1 MMYKNNDNSNN
12 SNNVHQRIIDG
23 ASRLFITKGIKCV
36 RMDDIARELGVSK
49 RTIYEHFADKDQLL
63 RTCLVHLH
71 RYISDKVLE
80 HLRANSR
87 NTLDVILTM
96 YEVYFAIMNNVNKQ
110 FFIDLQKLPEI
121 KQNNDRRE
129 RLNLHKFRHLMHQGI
144 EEGLFREDI
153 NLDVLAYI
161 LHHDLKLITLEQQFE
176 NQSPEELGKAFI
188 LFYLRGIATEKG
200 QKIIEEFIDKLNEKK
215 DKQ

>member
-1 MMYKNNDNSNN
+1 MTHKNNDNSDN
-12 SNNVHQRIIDG
+12 SNNVNQRIIDG
-23 ASRLFITKGIKCV
+23 ASRLFLTKGIKSV
-36 RMDDIARELGVSK
+36 RMDDIAHELGVSK

-71 RYISDKVLE
+71 RYTSDKVLE

-96 YEVYFAIMNNVNKQ
+96 YEVYFTIMNNVNKQ

-161 LHHDLKLITLEQQFE
+161 LHHDLKLITLEEHFE

>member
-1 MMYKNNDNSNN
+1 MTVKKIENNDNST
-12 SNNVHQRIIDG
+12 NVHQRIIDG
-23 ASRLFITKGIKCV
+23 ASKLFLTKGIKCV
-36 RMDDIARELGVSK
+36 RMDDIAHELGVSK

-71 RYISDKVLE
+71 RYTSDKVLE

-96 YEVYFAIMNNVNKQ
+96 YEVYFAIMNRVNRQ
-110 FFIDLQKLPEI
+110 FFIDLQKLPDI
-121 KQNNDRRE
+121 NQNNDRRE
-129 RLNLHKFRHLMHQGI
+129 RLNLHKFRRLMRQGI

-153 NLDVLAYI
+153 NLDVLAHI

-176 NQSPEELGKAFI
+176 HQSPEELGKAFI

-215 DKQ
+215 NKE

>member
-1 MMYKNNDNSNN
+1 MTVKKIENNDNST
-12 SNNVHQRIIDG
+12 NVHQRIIDG
-23 ASRLFITKGIKCV
+23 ASKLFLTKGIKCV
-36 RMDDIARELGVSK
+36 RMDDIAHELGVSK

-71 RYISDKVLE
+71 RYTSDKVLE

-96 YEVYFAIMNNVNKQ
+96 YEVYFAIMNRVNRQ
-110 FFIDLQKLPEI
+110 FFIDLQKLPDI
-121 KQNNDRRE
+121 NQNNDRRE
-129 RLNLHKFRHLMHQGI
+129 RLNLHKFRRLMRQGI
-144 EEGLFREDI
+144 EEGLFLEDI

-161 LHHDLKLITLEQQFE
+161 LHHDLKLITLEQRFE

-215 DKQ
+215 NKQ

>member
-1 MMYKNNDNSNN
+1 MMHKNSDNSDN

-23 ASRLFITKGIKCV
+23 ASRLFLTKGIKCV
-36 RMDDIARELGVSK
+36 RMDDIAHELGVSK

-71 RYISDKVLE
+71 RYTSDKVLE

-129 RLNLHKFRHLMHQGI
+129 RLNLHKFRHLMHKGI

-161 LHHDLKLITLEQQFE
+161 LHHDLKLITLEQRFE

-188 LFYLRGIATEKG
+188 LFYLRGISTAKG

-215 DKQ
+215 NKQ

>member
-1 MMYKNNDNSNN
+1 MTVKKIENNDNST
-12 SNNVHQRIIDG
+12 NVHQRIIDG
-23 ASRLFITKGIKCV
+23 ASKLFLTKGIKCV
-36 RMDDIARELGVSK
+36 RMDDIAHELGVSK

-63 RTCLVHLH
+63 RNCLVHLH
-71 RYISDKVLE
+71 RYTSDKVLE

-96 YEVYFAIMNNVNKQ
+96 YEVYFAIMNRVNRQ

-129 RLNLHKFRHLMHQGI
+129 RLNLHKFRRLMHQGI
-144 EEGLFREDI
+144 DEGLFREDI

-161 LHHDLKLITLEQQFE
+161 LHHDLKLITLEQRFE

>member
-1 MMYKNNDNSNN
+1 
-12 SNNVHQRIIDG
+12 
-23 ASRLFITKGIKCV
+23 
-36 RMDDIARELGVSK
+36 MDDIAHELGVSK

-71 RYISDKVLE
+71 RYTSDKVLE

-96 YEVYFAIMNNVNKQ
+96 YEVYFAIMNRVNRQ
-110 FFIDLQKLPEI
+110 FFIDLQKLPDI
-121 KQNNDRRE
+121 NQNNDRRE
-129 RLNLHKFRHLMHQGI
+129 RLNLHKFRRLMRQGI

-215 DKQ
+215 NKE

>member
-1 MMYKNNDNSNN
+1 MTVKKIENNDNST
-12 SNNVHQRIIDG
+12 NVHQRIIEPT
-23 ASRLFITKGIKCV
+23 SKLFLTKGIKCV
-36 RMDDIARELGVSK
+36 RMDDIAHELGVSK

-71 RYISDKVLE
+71 RYTSDKVLE

-96 YEVYFAIMNNVNKQ
+96 YEVYFAIMNRVNRQ
-110 FFIDLQKLPEI
+110 FFIDLQKLPDI
-121 KQNNDRRE
+121 NQNNDRRE
-129 RLNLHKFRHLMHQGI
+129 RLNLHKFRRLMRQGI

-215 DKQ
+215 NKE

>member
-23 ASRLFITKGIKCV
+23 ASKLFLTKGIKCV
-36 RMDDIARELGVSK
+36 RMDDIAHELGVSK

-71 RYISDKVLE
+71 RYTSDKVLE

-96 YEVYFAIMNNVNKQ
+96 YEVYFAIMNRVNRQ
-110 FFIDLQKLPEI
+110 FFIDLQKLPDI
-121 KQNNDRRE
+121 NQNNDRRE
-129 RLNLHKFRHLMHQGI
+129 RLNLHKFRRLMRQGI

-215 DKQ
+215 NKE

>member
-1 MMYKNNDNSNN
+1 MTHKNNDNSDN

-23 ASRLFITKGIKCV
+23 ASRLFLTKGIKSV

-71 RYISDKVLE
+71 RYTSDKVLE

-96 YEVYFAIMNNVNKQ
+96 YEVYFTIMNNVNKQ

-161 LHHDLKLITLEQQFE
+161 LHHDLKLITLEEHFE

>member
-1 MMYKNNDNSNN
+1 MTHKNNDNSDN

-23 ASRLFITKGIKCV
+23 ASRLFLTKGIKCV
-36 RMDDIARELGVSK
+36 RMDDIAHELGVSK
-49 RTIYEHFADKDQLL
+49 RTIYEHFADKDRLL
-63 RTCLVHLH
+63 KTCLVDLH
-71 RYISDKVLE
+71 RYMSDKVLE

-129 RLNLHKFRHLMHQGI
+129 RLNLHKFRRLMHQGI

-161 LHHDLKLITLEQQFE
+161 LHHDLKLITLEEHFE

>member
-1 MMYKNNDNSNN
+1 MTYKNNDNSDN
-12 SNNVHQRIIDG
+12 SNNVNQRIIDG
-23 ASRLFITKGIKCV
+23 ASRLFLTKGIKSV
-36 RMDDIARELGVSK
+36 RMDDIAHELGVSK

-71 RYISDKVLE
+71 RYTSDKVLE

-96 YEVYFAIMNNVNKQ
+96 YEVYFTIMNNVNKQ

-161 LHHDLKLITLEQQFE
+161 LHHDLKLITLEEHFE